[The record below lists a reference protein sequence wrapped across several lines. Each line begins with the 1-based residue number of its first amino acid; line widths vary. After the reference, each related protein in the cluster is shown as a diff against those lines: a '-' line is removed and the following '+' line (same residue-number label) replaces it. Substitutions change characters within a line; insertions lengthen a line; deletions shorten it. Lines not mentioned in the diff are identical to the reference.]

1 MGRPKGYIL
10 SEDQKRRMQE
20 GRIAAR
26 EGRVASVPKLSTTPV
41 LVLNGTEKE
50 GFDFWEP
57 LRNTFRPLHQYDLC
71 KKIEKEIVS
80 PVVWRNYNSII
91 NILEK
96 YCTIRMDNGTTE
108 PTVSKPKR
116 ERKYIMTEEHK
127 QKIREARQRKGDM
140 K

>member
-71 KKIEKEIVS
+71 KRIEKEIVT
-80 PVVWRNYNSII
+80 PTTWKNYNSII

-96 YCTIRMDNGTTE
+96 YCTIRIGNE
-108 PTVSKPKR
+108 IKVSKPKR

>member
-1 MGRPKGYIL
+1 MGRGRPKGYIL

-20 GRIAAR
+20 GRLAAR
-26 EGRVASVPKLSTTPV
+26 QVKASTPKLSITPV
-41 LVLNGTEKE
+41 LILTGAEKE

-96 YCTIRMDNGTTE
+96 YCTIRIGNE
-108 PTVSKPKR
+108 IKVSKPKR

>member
-1 MGRPKGYIL
+1 MGRPKGYVL

-20 GRIAAR
+20 GRLAAR
-26 EGRVASVPKLSTTPV
+26 QVKTIIPKFSAIPV
-41 LVLNGTEKE
+41 LVLTGTEKE

-71 KKIEKEIVS
+71 KKIEKEIVA
-80 PVVWRNYNSII
+80 PVVWRNYSSII
-91 NILEK
+91 SILEK
-96 YCTIRMDNGTTE
+96 YCTIRIGNE
-108 PTVSKPKR
+108 IKVSKPKR